1 MNNVSLIGNL
11 TRDPEVRY
19 TSGGQPIVTFG
30 IAWNGR
36 AKGQDGNWIDQP
48 HYFNVTGFG
57 EKWEKLA
64 AHLEKGKKVGISGRL
79 DFSSWVTQEGAKRTN
94 VGIVAFDLTFCS
106 LKSDGGGNGGPR
118 TPSDADI
125 PASAFGGSTSDFVPV
140 GHATAEDDDI
150 PF

>member
-1 MNNVSLIGNL
+1 MNSVNLIGNL

-19 TSGGQPIVTFG
+19 TSSGSPIVTFG

-36 AKGQDGNWIDQP
+36 KKAQNGDWVDEP
-48 HYFNVTGFG
+48 HFFNVTAFG

-79 DFSSWVTQEGAKRTN
+79 DFSSWVTQEGQKRTS

-106 LKSDGGGNGGPR
+106 LKGEGGGNGGGRAPA
-118 TPSDADI
+118 DADI
-125 PASAFGGSTSDFVPV
+125 PDSAFGGASDFVPV
-140 GHATAEDDDI
+140 GTTNHEDDDI